1 MGLAADIVII
11 VLAALAGGLVVQQFR
26 QPLILGYIF
35 AGIVIGPHMAG
46 LIGDFHEIELLAEIG
61 VALLLFALGLE
72 FSLGELKPVRKIA
85 LYGTPIQIVLT
96 LMIGHGIALGLGWD
110 WRSAIWFGAL
120 ISLSSTMV
128 TLKTLMAR
136 GLMGTLSSRVMIG
149 MLIVQDLAVIPMMII
164 LPQLSNP
171 KAGLSLMAM
180 AILKSVIFLLFIF
193 YLGRR
198 LLPSILAH
206 AARWNSREL
215 FILSVTAIGLGI
227 GYVTY
232 IFGLSF
238 AFGAFVAGLVL
249 SDSDY
254 GHQALGE
261 IIPLRDIFALLF
273 FTSVGMLL
281 DPGFLFSHWQI
292 ILLLVGI
299 ISLFKGIIFY
309 GLSRFFGYINI
320 VPMAVGLG
328 LFQVGE
334 FTFVLARVGLENN
347 ALTQDMYALVLAL
360 SVLSMLITPFAS
372 ALAAPLYRL
381 RKEKLHYEPVLSENI
396 PETGLSSHVVIVG
409 GGRIGSHIADVLTRL
424 SISFVIV
431 ELNHQRMMACKVAH
445 FPFIFGDMTQP
456 PVMAASRIHDAK
468 LLLITVPSIVITQS
482 IVRHARIDHP
492 DLHVI
497 ARAEGMA
504 QMKALYDSGVSM
516 VVQPEMEAGLSI
528 ARQALFHL
536 DVPMEAI
543 HEYTDAIRQQFY
555 APMLG
560 QFEKDQANP
569 LLSKFDNIKHL
580 LEISWVALDGDS
592 PLIRQNIENLA
603 IRSRTGASV
612 VGVIQGEGFYPNP
625 DAKFTFQEGDRVAV
639 IGDREA
645 RQQFKKMALAHKI

>member
-11 VLAALAGGLVVQQFR
+11 VLAALAGGLLVQQLR

-35 AGIVIGPHMAG
+35 AGIVIGPHAAG
-46 LIGDFHEIELLAEIG
+46 LVGDIHEIELLAEIG

-72 FSLGELKPVRKIA
+72 FSLGDLKPVRKIA
-85 LYGTPIQIVLT
+85 IYGTLIQISLT
-96 LMIGHGIALGLGWD
+96 MIVGYGIALWLGWD

-149 MLIVQDLAVIPMMII
+149 MLIIQDLAVIPMMII

-180 AILKSVIFLLFIF
+180 AILKSVVFLVFIF

-198 LLPSILAH
+198 ILPSILAY

-232 IFGLSF
+232 LFGLSF

-281 DPGFLFSHWQI
+281 DPMFLFNHWQI
-292 ILLLVGI
+292 ILSLVGI
-299 ISLFKGIIFY
+299 VGLFKGGIFY
-309 GLSRFFGYINI
+309 GISRLFGYINI

-334 FTFVLARVGLENN
+334 FTFVLARVGLETG
-347 ALTQDMYALVLAL
+347 ALTQEVYALVLAL

-372 ALAAPLYRL
+372 AFAGPLYRL
-381 RKEKLHYEPVLSENI
+381 KKEKLHYEPVLSENI
-396 PETGLSSHVVIVG
+396 PTEGLASHVVIVG
-409 GGRIGSHIADVLTRL
+409 GGRIGTHIADVLTRL
-424 SISFVIV
+424 SIPFVIV
-431 ELNHQRMMACKVAH
+431 EINHQRMLACKAAH
-445 FPFIFGDMTQP
+445 HPVIFGDMTQP
-456 PVMAASRIHDAK
+456 TVMEASKIDASR

-482 IVRHARIDHP
+482 IVTQARMHHLN
-492 DLHVI
+492 LHII
-497 ARAEGMA
+497 ARAEGVA
-504 QMKALYDSGVSM
+504 QMKSLYENGVSM

-543 HEYTDAIRQQFY
+543 HEYTDAVRQRLY
-555 APMLG
+555 APMLDLL
-560 QFEKDQANP
+560 EKNQANV
-569 LLSKFDNIKHL
+569 LLSTFDNIKQM
-580 LEISWVALDGDS
+580 LEISWVALDGAS
-592 PLIRQNIENLA
+592 PLIHHNIKDLA

-612 VGVIQGEGFYPNP
+612 VGVIQGEGFHPNP
-625 DAKFTFQEGDRVAV
+625 DVKFIFQEGDRVAV

-645 RQQFKKMALAHKI
+645 RQQFKRMALAHKC